1 VNEGGQQPRIFKDDG
16 YKDVAGAPA
25 PVHHSVFK
33 LTQRLLM
40 IAIIADDHPLFRV
53 ALSQA
58 LQTIL
63 GPLAELYQAN
73 SMAQLWPLL
82 RTNPDTQLILLDLKL
97 PDAEGFAGLTALRTE
112 YPDISV
118 LMVSAIEDPAV
129 IKQTLQLGAAAYLPK
144 SAPLEV
150 LSDAVAAVLNGD
162 RWLPAELQ
170 TAVAQATDLIDRDFA
185 NRLEQLTPQQFR
197 VLKMIADGLLNKQI
211 AYEMNVQETTVKQH
225 VSAILRKLAVNNR
238 TLAGILFEKLKLPD
252 NL

>member
-1 VNEGGQQPRIFKDDG
+1 
-16 YKDVAGAPA
+16 
-25 PVHHSVFK
+25 
-33 LTQRLLM
+33 M

-58 LQTIL
+58 LQAIL
-63 GPLAELYQAN
+63 GQAAVLFQAH

-82 RTNPDTQLILLDLKL
+82 REHPDTQLILLDLKL

-112 YPDISV
+112 YPDISI

-129 IKQTLQLGAAAYLPK
+129 IKQAMQLGAAAYLPK

-150 LSDAVAAVLNGD
+150 LSAAVTAVLAGD
-162 RWLPAELQ
+162 TWLPTELV
-170 TAVAQATDLIDRDFA
+170 TAVSQANDLIDHDFA
-185 NRLEQLTPQQFR
+185 SRLEQLTPQQFR

-225 VSAILRKLAVNNR
+225 VSAIFRKLNVNNR

-252 NL
+252 FLQ

>member
-1 VNEGGQQPRIFKDDG
+1 
-16 YKDVAGAPA
+16 
-25 PVHHSVFK
+25 
-33 LTQRLLM
+33 M

-58 LQTIL
+58 LQAIL
-63 GPLAELYQAN
+63 GVEAQLFQAH

-82 RTNPDTQLILLDLKL
+82 RTHPDTQLILLDLKL

-118 LMVSAIEDPAV
+118 LMVSAIEEPAV
-129 IKQTLQLGAAAYLPK
+129 IKQALQLGAAAYLPK

-150 LSDAVAAVLNGD
+150 LSEAVAAVLAGE
-162 RWLPAELQ
+162 RWLPAELA
-170 TAVAQATDLIDRDFA
+170 TSVAEAPALIDQQFA
-185 NRLEQLTPQQFR
+185 SALEQLTPQQFR

-225 VSAILRKLAVNNR
+225 VSAILRKLEVNNR
-238 TLAGILFEKLKLPD
+238 TLAGIMFEKLKLPD

>member
-1 VNEGGQQPRIFKDDG
+1 
-16 YKDVAGAPA
+16 
-25 PVHHSVFK
+25 
-33 LTQRLLM
+33 M

-63 GPLAELYQAN
+63 GLDASLYQAH

-82 RTNPDTQLILLDLKL
+82 RAHPDTQLILLDLKL

-112 YPDISV
+112 YPDISI

-129 IKQTLQLGAAAYLPK
+129 IKQALQLGAAAYLPK

-150 LSDAVAAVLNGD
+150 LTEAVDAVLAGD
-162 RWLPAELQ
+162 TWLPADLQ
-170 TAVAQATDLIDRDFA
+170 QSVAQAQDLIDAEFA
-185 NRLEQLTPQQFR
+185 GRLEQLTPQQFR

-225 VSAILRKLAVNNR
+225 VSAILRKLNVNNR

-252 NL
+252 TL

>member
-1 VNEGGQQPRIFKDDG
+1 
-16 YKDVAGAPA
+16 
-25 PVHHSVFK
+25 
-33 LTQRLLM
+33 M

-63 GPLAELYQAN
+63 GLDASLYQAH

-82 RTNPDTQLILLDLKL
+82 RAHPDTQLILLDLKL

-129 IKQTLQLGAAAYLPK
+129 IKQALKLGAAAYLPK

-150 LSDAVAAVLNGD
+150 LTEAVDAVMAGD
-162 RWLPAELQ
+162 TWLPADLQ
-170 TAVAQATDLIDRDFA
+170 QSVAQAQDLIDAEFA
-185 NRLEQLTPQQFR
+185 GRLEQLTPQQFR

-225 VSAILRKLAVNNR
+225 VSAILRKLNVNNR

-252 NL
+252 TL

>member
-1 VNEGGQQPRIFKDDG
+1 
-16 YKDVAGAPA
+16 
-25 PVHHSVFK
+25 
-33 LTQRLLM
+33 M

-63 GPLAELYQAN
+63 GATAELYQAN

-82 RTNPDTQLILLDLKL
+82 RTYPDTQLILLDLKL

-129 IKQTLQLGAAAYLPK
+129 IKQALQLGAAAYLPK

-197 VLKMIADGLLNKQI
+197 VLKMVADGLLNKQI

-225 VSAILRKLAVNNR
+225 VSAILRKLEVNNR

>member
-1 VNEGGQQPRIFKDDG
+1 
-16 YKDVAGAPA
+16 
-25 PVHHSVFK
+25 
-33 LTQRLLM
+33 M

-58 LQTIL
+58 LQAIL
-63 GPLAELYQAN
+63 GSDAQLFQAH

-82 RTNPDTQLILLDLKL
+82 RSHPDTQLILLDLKL

-118 LMVSAIEDPAV
+118 LMVSAIEEPAV
-129 IKQTLQLGAAAYLPK
+129 IKQALQLGAAAYLPK

-150 LSDAVAAVLNGD
+150 LSEAVAAVLAGE
-162 RWLPAELQ
+162 RWLPAELE
-170 TAVAQATDLIDRDFA
+170 ASVSQAADLIDQQFA
-185 NRLEQLTPQQFR
+185 GALEQLTPQQFR

-225 VSAILRKLAVNNR
+225 VSAILRKLEVNNR
-238 TLAGILFEKLKLPD
+238 TLAGIMFEKLKLPD

>member
-1 VNEGGQQPRIFKDDG
+1 
-16 YKDVAGAPA
+16 
-25 PVHHSVFK
+25 
-33 LTQRLLM
+33 M

-58 LQTIL
+58 LQAIL
-63 GPLAELYQAN
+63 GAEARLFQAH

-82 RTNPDTQLILLDLKL
+82 RSHPDTQLILLDLKL

-129 IKQTLQLGAAAYLPK
+129 IKQALQLGAAAYLPK

-150 LSDAVAAVLNGD
+150 LSEAVAAVSAGE
-162 RWLPAELQ
+162 RWLPAELE
-170 TAVAQATDLIDRDFA
+170 ASVSQAADLIDQQFA
-185 NRLEQLTPQQFR
+185 SALEQLTPQQFR

-211 AYEMNVQETTVKQH
+211 AYDLHISEATVKAH
-225 VSAILRKLAVNNR
+225 LTAIFRKLGVTNR
-238 TLAGILFEKLKLPD
+238 TQVVIQAQRLQLEAPVDRALAQQH
-252 NL
+252 

>member
-1 VNEGGQQPRIFKDDG
+1 
-16 YKDVAGAPA
+16 
-25 PVHHSVFK
+25 
-33 LTQRLLM
+33 M

-58 LQTIL
+58 LQAIL
-63 GPLAELYQAN
+63 GGDAQLFQAH

-82 RTNPDTQLILLDLKL
+82 RSHPDTQLILLDLKL

-118 LMVSAIEDPAV
+118 LMVSAIEEPAV
-129 IKQTLQLGAAAYLPK
+129 IKQALQLGAAAYLPK

-150 LSDAVAAVLNGD
+150 LSEAVAAVLAGD
-162 RWLPAELQ
+162 RWLPAELED
-170 TAVAQATDLIDRDFA
+170 AVSQAADLIDQQFA
-185 NRLEQLTPQQFR
+185 GALEQLTPQQFR

-225 VSAILRKLAVNNR
+225 VSAILRKLEVNNR
-238 TLAGILFEKLKLPD
+238 TLAGIMFEKLKLPE

>member
-1 VNEGGQQPRIFKDDG
+1 
-16 YKDVAGAPA
+16 
-25 PVHHSVFK
+25 
-33 LTQRLLM
+33 M

-58 LQTIL
+58 LQAIL
-63 GPLAELYQAN
+63 GQEATLFQAH

-82 RTNPDTQLILLDLKL
+82 REHPDTQLILLDLKL

-112 YPDISV
+112 YPDISI

-129 IKQTLQLGAAAYLPK
+129 IKQAMQLGAAAYLPK

-150 LSDAVAAVLNGD
+150 LSAAVASVLAGD
-162 RWLPAELQ
+162 TWLPAELI
-170 TAVAQATDLIDRDFA
+170 TAVSQAFDLIDHDFA
-185 NRLEQLTPQQFR
+185 SRLEQLTPQQFR

-225 VSAILRKLAVNNR
+225 VSAILRKLNVNNR
-238 TLAGILFEKLKLPD
+238 TLAGIMFEKLKLPD
-252 NL
+252 FLQ

>member
-1 VNEGGQQPRIFKDDG
+1 
-16 YKDVAGAPA
+16 
-25 PVHHSVFK
+25 
-33 LTQRLLM
+33 M

-58 LQTIL
+58 LQAIL
-63 GPLAELYQAN
+63 GAEARLFQAH

-82 RTNPDTQLILLDLKL
+82 RSHPDTQLILLDLKL

-129 IKQTLQLGAAAYLPK
+129 IKQALQLGAAAYLPK

-150 LSDAVAAVLNGD
+150 LSEAVAAVSAGE
-162 RWLPAELQ
+162 RWLPAELE
-170 TAVAQATDLIDRDFA
+170 ASVSQAADLIDQQFA
-185 NRLEQLTPQQFR
+185 GALEQLTPQQFR

-225 VSAILRKLAVNNR
+225 VSAILRKLEVNNR
-238 TLAGILFEKLKLPD
+238 TLAGIMFEKLKLPD